1 MPDNPLYES
10 YLNEVEAEEPGRGR
24 GFWRRLFGRRRAADR
39 PPEDRPKSAWRHVR
53 RLVIGIVA
61 LIVLYYGGG
70 MIVYHRIDDDTSF
83 ETTVAP
89 GESHAVAM
97 AAALIQREVELHH
110 WIANDPFFYPT
121 ALLDNAPNYQMG
133 IIAALSRFAIEMTD
147 HIGRTRGS
155 SEVDRDLDQAAG
167 LLKYPGN
174 VWVFNLS
181 TSVLPTASSEAQ
193 YRQARKA
200 LQAYNMRLAAHQATF
215 EARADNLQAYLERVA
230 ADLGSSSAV
239 LERRVREHGGEI
251 IDFHSD
257 DIYYSTKGKLYGHY
271 MVLREIG
278 NDFKP
283 VLDEKQLG
291 PAWNQML
298 SSLREAAKLQPL
310 IVRNG
315 LPDDMLQPSHLAAQG
330 FYLLRART
338 QLREISDILLK

>member
-1 MPDNPLYES
+1 MPDDPLYES

-24 GFWRRLFGRRRAADR
+24 GFWRRLFGRGRAADR
-39 PPEDRPKSAWRHVR
+39 APDERPKSGWRHVR
-53 RLVIGIVA
+53 RLGLGIVA
-61 LIVLYYGGG
+61 LVVLYYAGG
-70 MIVYHRIDDDTSF
+70 MIVYHRVDDDTSF
-83 ETTVAP
+83 ETVVKP

-167 LLKYPGN
+167 LLKYPGD

-193 YRQARKA
+193 YRQARRA
-200 LQAYNMRLAAHQATF
+200 LETYNMRLAAHQATF

-230 ADLGSSSAV
+230 TDLGSSSAV
-239 LERRVREHGGEI
+239 LERRVREHGGQI

-257 DIYYSTKGKLYGHY
+257 DVYYTTKGKLYGHY
-271 MVLREIG
+271 MVVREIG
-278 NDFKP
+278 KDFQP

-291 PAWNQML
+291 PAWERML
-298 SSLREAAKLQPL
+298 DSLREAAKLQPL

-315 LPDDMLQPSHLAAQG
+315 APDEMLQPSHLAAQG

-338 QLREISDILLK
+338 QLLEISDILLK